1 MESICGNVQ
10 SVLKS
15 NHWSMVL
22 CDSSA
27 AEANLLNVVLHLNDQ
42 TLVCFDF
49 NVAVYDNTTVT
60 C

>member
-1 MESICGNVQ
+1 
-10 SVLKS
+10 
-15 NHWSMVL
+15 MVL